1 MTNQYLNEFQYTDD
15 EMREIRALHRLNRNR
30 DELIELD
37 QQDQDLGCCFKAI
50 GQSIIDSRKN

>member
-37 QQDQDLGCCFKAI
+37 QQDQDLVCCFEAI

>member
-1 MTNQYLNEFQYTDD
+1 MTNHYLNEFQYTDD

-37 QQDQDLGCCFKAI
+37 QQDQDLVCCFEAI
-50 GQSIIDSRKN
+50 AHSIIDSRKN